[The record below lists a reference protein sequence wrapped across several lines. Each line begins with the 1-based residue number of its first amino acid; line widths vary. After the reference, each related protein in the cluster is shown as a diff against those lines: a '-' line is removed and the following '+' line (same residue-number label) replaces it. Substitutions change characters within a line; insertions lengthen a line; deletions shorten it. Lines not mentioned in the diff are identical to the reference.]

1 VALVRWPKADHTL
14 LVEESVTAIV
24 QVNGKVRERLE
35 VPPAIGGDELEKLA
49 MESPAVVRALEGK
62 TVVNMVVRAPKVVS
76 VQVTD

>member
-1 VALVRWPKADHTL
+1 LVRWPEADHTL

-35 VPPAIGGDELEKLA
+35 VSPTIGGDDLEKLA
-49 MESPAVVRALEGK
+49 MAAPSIIRALAGK

-76 VQVTD
+76 IQLAD

>member
-24 QVNGKVRERLE
+24 QVNGKVRDRLE
-35 VPPAIGGDELEKLA
+35 VAPTIGGDELEKLA

-62 TVVNMVVRAPKVVS
+62 TVVNVVVRAPKVVS
-76 VQVTD
+76 IQVTE